1 MMTVTQLRNAITQIV
16 KSIKKNGDFYLLKRY
31 VDPDGAMTDEEA
43 FKQCVEEFSSKDV
56 LNYVQEN
63 YSTFLSEFSFAAIEF
78 NNMKYFILGSDY
90 KTSLFDGT
98 MHYLFVD
105 QYCITSYGDLFRKN
119 NLEVS
124 NDQLRY
130 DNTLILQIEL
140 YDSDNSD
147 WYFILDS
154 LTGSKESPLYEK
166 YNGFLEY

>member
-1 MMTVTQLRNAITQIV
+1 MTVTQLKNAITQIV
-16 KSIKKNGDFYLLKRY
+16 KSIKENGDFELLKSY
-31 VDPDGAMTDEEA
+31 VDPDGTMTDEEA
-43 FKQCVEEFSSKDV
+43 FKQSVEEFSSKEV
-56 LNYVQEN
+56 LNYVQDN
-63 YSTFLSEFSFAAIEF
+63 YSTIPSEFSFAAIEF

-105 QYCITSYGDLFRKN
+105 QYCITSDGDLFRKN
-119 NLEVS
+119 NLEIS

-154 LTGSKESPLYEK
+154 LMGSKESPLYEK
-166 YNGFLEY
+166 YNGFLEC

>member
-16 KSIKKNGDFYLLKRY
+16 KSIKENGDFDLLKSY
-31 VDPDGAMTDEEA
+31 VDPDGTMTDEEA
-43 FKQCVEEFSSKDV
+43 FKQSVEEFSSKEV

-63 YSTFLSEFSFAAIEF
+63 YSTILSEFSFAAIEF

-98 MHYLFVD
+98 MHYVFVD
-105 QYCITSYGDLFRKN
+105 QYCITSNGELFRNKV
-119 NLEVS
+119 LEVS

-140 YDSDNSD
+140 YNYDNSD
-147 WYFILDS
+147 WYFRLDA
-154 LTGSKESPLYEK
+154 LTRSKESPLHERYD
-166 YNGFLEY
+166 GF